1 MEAAAVSIRG
11 LEVRRG
17 RAHVFTGFDLDLRAG
32 AITGLL
38 GPSGCGKTT
47 LMRAIVGVQ
56 KIRSGTVRVLGGS
69 AGSPSLRRRVA
80 YATQSASVY
89 ADLTVAENLNYFRSL
104 AGSGALDVHDLMEAT
119 GLAPLA
125 KQIVG
130 TLSGGQ
136 RGRVSLAAA
145 MITDP
150 DLYILDEPTVGLDP
164 VLREHLWGIFTDL
177 AAGGATLLVSS
188 HVLEEAM
195 RCNDVVLLRDGEL
208 LAQDS
213 PAGLL
218 RATGADSAD
227 DAFLTLVRSGAHS

>member
-1 MEAAAVSIRG
+1 MDTPAVS
-11 LEVRRG
+11 VRALSVTRG
-17 RAHVFTGFDLDLRAG
+17 RAKVFDGVDLDLRAG

-56 KIRSGTVRVLGGS
+56 KIRSGALTVLGEP
-69 AGSPSLRRRVA
+69 AGTAGLRRRVA

-89 ADLTVAENLNYFRSL
+89 DDLTVAENLRYFCTL
-104 AGSGALDVHDLMEAT
+104 VGSRTGAIEAVLEAT
-119 GLAPLA
+119 GLAPFA
-125 KQIVG
+125 YRIVG
-130 TLSGGQ
+130 SLSGGQ

-145 MITDP
+145 MVMEP
-150 DLYILDEPTVGLDP
+150 EMYILDEPTVGLDP
-164 VLREHLWGIFTDL
+164 ELREHLWGIFRRL
-177 AAGGATLLVSS
+177 AGAGATLLISS

-195 RCNDVVLLRDGEL
+195 RCDDVVLLREGRL

-218 RATGADSAD
+218 ERTGTDTPDA
-227 DAFLTLVRSGAHS
+227 AFLALVGSRGAS